1 MNTLYDYKKFKILV
15 KNMIQISHKKELENL
30 LDKDELEMFSRLQEL
45 IQKLNKISNLTRL
58 LDGNDY
64 WISQVYDSI
73 WPFFNDSNKLF
84 ENKKFIDIG
93 SGCGFPGLAYAITH
107 PNSEIYLIDSSLKKT
122 NALKQIVES
131 MNFTNKIHIVNDRIE
146 KIGHNLEFRHN
157 FDVGTARAVSSAP
170 TVSEYLLPLLKTNG
184 LGLIFCGKWQE
195 TDHNKL
201 KKAVTIL
208 NGKIN
213 KVKFKQLPAN
223 KGERNVIFIK
233 SKGDCPI
240 SYPRGIGKPS
250 KYPLGN

>member
-131 MNFTNKIHIVNDRIE
+131 MNFKNKIHIVNDRIE
-146 KIGHNLEFRHN
+146 KIGHNLKFRN
-157 FDVGTARAVSSAP
+157 KFDIGTARAVSSAP

-201 KKAVTIL
+201 KKAVAIL

-213 KVKFKQLPAN
+213 KIMFKQLPAN

>member
-1 MNTLYDYKKFKILV
+1 
-15 KNMIQISHKKELENL
+15 MIQISHKKELEKL

-45 IQKLNKISNLTRL
+45 IKKLNKLSNLTRL

-84 ENKKFIDIG
+84 ANKKFIDIG

-146 KIGHNLEFRHN
+146 KIGHNLELRHK

-170 TVSEYLLPLLKTNG
+170 TVAEYLLPLLKTNG
-184 LGLIFCGKWQE
+184 VGLIFCGKWQE

-201 KKAVTIL
+201 KKALTTL

-233 SKGDCPI
+233 SEGNCPN
-240 SYPRGIGKPS
+240 SFPRGIGKPS

>member
-1 MNTLYDYKKFKILV
+1 
-15 KNMIQISHKKELENL
+15 MIQILHKKELEKL
-30 LDKDELEMFSRLQEL
+30 LDEDELEMFSSLQEL
-45 IQKLNKISNLTRL
+45 IQRLNKISNLTRL
-58 LDGNDY
+58 TEGNDY

-73 WPFFNDSNKLF
+73 WPFFLDSNKLF
-84 ENKKFIDIG
+84 QNKKFIDIG

-131 MNFTNKIHIVNDRIE
+131 MNFKNKIHIVNDRIE
-146 KIGHNLEFRHN
+146 KIGHNSEFRHK
-157 FDVGTARAVSSAP
+157 FDIGTARAVSSAP

-201 KKAVTIL
+201 KKAVAIL

-213 KVKFKQLPAN
+213 KIMFKQLPAN

>member
-1 MNTLYDYKKFKILV
+1 MNTLYGHKKFKILV

-30 LDKDELEMFSRLQEL
+30 LTKHELEMFSRLKEL

-107 PNSEIYLIDSSLKKT
+107 PTSEIYLIDSSLKKT

-131 MNFTNKIHIVNDRIE
+131 MNLKNKIHIINDRIE
-146 KIGHNLEFRHN
+146 NIGHDLEFRHK
-157 FDVGTARAVSSAP
+157 FDIGTARAVSSAP

-213 KVKFKQLPAN
+213 KINFKQLPAN

-233 SKGDCPI
+233 SEGDCPI